1 MARLTEDLKQIK
13 SSVADLQVE
22 AKTISSENN
31 IAVSKVQKLQG
42 ESNSITTE
50 LNITRINKEE
60 AKEQIQKL
68 KSVISSKISILDNKC
83 PESVEILRKR

>member
-1 MARLTEDLKQIK
+1 M
-13 SSVADLQVE
+13 
-22 AKTISSENN
+22 SSENN

-42 ESNSITTE
+42 GSNSITTE

-60 AKEQIQKL
+60 AKQQIQKL
-68 KSVISSKISILDNKC
+68 KSVISSNISILDNKC